1 MKTLTRNELVI
12 SILDYDKMDNLLT
25 IAAFLR
31 KQLADIENEIKRLD
45 GNIMTP
51 EEMRQKVAD
60 IHPTFEW
67 KMVVM
72 RKYGPVDNIVE
83 ILNGCYSS
91 FLDED
96 YDKIKA
102 IIGKRN
108 SRKWQEFQL
117 KVIAKLLVP
126 GIVTDY
132 FDDTAN
138 GCDELVWDAGLE
150 VIKES
155 TPVLEDP

>member
-12 SILDYDKMDNLLT
+12 SILDYDKMDNLRT
-25 IAAFLR
+25 IATFLR
-31 KQLADIENEIKRLD
+31 KQLTEIESEIKRLEE
-45 GNIMTP
+45 NLLTP

-72 RKYGPVDNIVE
+72 RKYGPVDNIIE
-83 ILNGCYSS
+83 ILNDCYSS
-91 FLDED
+91 FFDEVED
-96 YDKIKA
+96 GNVDA
-102 IIGKRN
+102 IIGKLN
-108 SRKWQEFQL
+108 SWKWQEFQL

-126 GIVTDY
+126 GVVTDY

-150 VIKES
+150 VIKELA
-155 TPVLEDP
+155 T